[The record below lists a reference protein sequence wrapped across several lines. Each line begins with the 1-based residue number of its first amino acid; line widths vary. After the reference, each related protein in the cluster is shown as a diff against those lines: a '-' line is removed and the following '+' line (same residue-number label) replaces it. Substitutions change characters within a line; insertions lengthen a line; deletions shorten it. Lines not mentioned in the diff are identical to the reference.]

1 MSKAYKVTRHK
12 IKFDK
17 KNIYTVFSVK
27 PVNYGVLSTEEA
39 AAQIAKES
47 SLTEGDVLNV
57 LNRYSS
63 YVITGL
69 RNGYAVELLGFG
81 KIDIA
86 FVKSS
91 TVDDEKKATATLVKG
106 MVPRF
111 TPSFTLSGTN
121 RSRVYDLIPQR
132 IQLVKFDAN
141 TMTEE
146 PSDGSD
152 DTDTEL
158 PSDNPGTGSD
168 VTDPGSGG
176 TDSGSGVTDPGS
188 GDTDSGSGG
197 SSSGDPDFE

>member
-17 KNIYTVFSVK
+17 NNIYTVYSVK
-27 PVNYGVLSTEEA
+27 PVNYGVLTTAEA
-39 AAQIAKES
+39 AEQIAKES

-57 LNRYSS
+57 LNRYAS

-81 KIDIA
+81 KIDIS
-86 FVKSS
+86 FVKGP
-91 TVDDEKKATATLVKG
+91 TVEDEKKATAALVKG
-106 MVPRF
+106 MVPNF

-146 PSDGSD
+146 STGGSD
-152 DTDTEL
+152 TENPDDPQT
-158 PSDNPGTGSD
+158 PSDNTGSGSD
-168 VTDPGSGG
+168 TKDPGSDPGSGSDNTDPGSG
-176 TDSGSGVTDPGS
+176 SGSGS
-188 GDTDSGSGG
+188 DTGG
-197 SSSGDPDFE
+197 EDYYE

>member
-17 KNIYTVFSVK
+17 NNIYTVYSVK
-27 PVNYGVLSTEEA
+27 PVNYGVLTTAEA
-39 AAQIAKES
+39 AEQIAKES

-57 LNRYSS
+57 LNRYAS

-81 KIDIA
+81 KIDIS
-86 FVKSS
+86 FVKGP
-91 TVDDEKKATATLVKG
+91 TVEDEKKATAALVKG
-106 MVPRF
+106 MVPNF

-132 IQLVKFDAN
+132 IQLVKFDAS

-146 PSDGSD
+146 STGGSD
-152 DTDTEL
+152 TENPDDPQNPSGGSDPDNTD
-158 PSDNPGTGSD
+158 PGTGSD
-168 VTDPGSGG
+168 NTDP
-176 TDSGSGVTDPGS
+176 DSGSG
-188 GDTDSGSGG
+188 SGSDTGG
-197 SSSGDPDFE
+197 GGYYE

>member
-17 KNIYTVFSVK
+17 NNIYTVYSVK
-27 PVNYGVLSTEEA
+27 PVNYGVLTTAEA
-39 AAQIAKES
+39 AEQIAKES

-57 LNRYSS
+57 LNRYAS

-81 KIDIA
+81 KIDIS
-86 FVKSS
+86 FVKGP
-91 TVDDEKKATATLVKG
+91 TVEDEKKATAALVKG
-106 MVPRF
+106 MVPNF
-111 TPSFTLSGTN
+111 TPSFTLSGAN

-146 PSDGSD
+146 SSGG
-152 DTDTEL
+152 TDTENPDDSQT
-158 PSDNPGTGSD
+158 PSDNPGG
-168 VTDPGSGG
+168 TDPGSGSD
-176 TDSGSGVTDPGS
+176 TTDPGS
-188 GDTDSGSGG
+188 GSGSGSG
-197 SSSGDPDFE
+197 SDTGSDTGGEDYYE